1 MTGRGNTGRRRAIV
15 YRLTASWERSHENI
29 AAGRR
34 GTDRSRKH
42 RSAQGYWVTG
52 NRASGKCEIVT
63 SNPVVNGQVGG
74 NVTFGSGPYR
84 SDDDAKLARSTIREC
99 PPEPPGEARD
109 ADKADKN
116 D

>member
-1 MTGRGNTGRRRAIV
+1 MKSLLLAG
-15 YRLTASWERSHENI
+15 ASLI
-29 AAGRR
+29 AAGNIAFAQ
-34 GTDRSRKH
+34 GY
-42 RSAQGYWVTG
+42 QGYWVTG

-63 SNPVVNGQVGG
+63 SNPVVDSQVGG

>member
-1 MTGRGNTGRRRAIV
+1 MKTLLLAGAA
-15 YRLTASWERSHENI
+15 LI
-29 AAGRR
+29 AAGNIA
-34 GTDRSRKH
+34 
-42 RSAQGYWVTG
+42 SAQGYWVTG

-63 SNPVVNGQVGG
+63 SNPVVNSQVGG

-99 PPEPPGEARD
+99 PPEPPGGARD

>member
-1 MTGRGNTGRRRAIV
+1 MKSLLLAGAI
-15 YRLTASWERSHENI
+15 SI
-29 AAGRR
+29 AAGNFAF
-34 GTDRSRKH
+34 
-42 RSAQGYWVTG
+42 AQGYWVTG

-63 SNPVVNGQVGG
+63 SNPVVDSQVGG

-84 SDDDAKLARSTIREC
+84 SNDDAKLARSTIREC

-109 ADKADKN
+109 AGKPDKD